1 MECFSE
7 LWYTFKASINEN
19 EVDYQ
24 TGGIAFEVALEYNLY
39 KRKFDAMYY

>member
-7 LWYTFKASINEN
+7 LWYTFKESINEN

-24 TGGIAFEVALEYNLY
+24 TGGIAFEVALEYKDCSSN
-39 KRKFDAMYY
+39 FE